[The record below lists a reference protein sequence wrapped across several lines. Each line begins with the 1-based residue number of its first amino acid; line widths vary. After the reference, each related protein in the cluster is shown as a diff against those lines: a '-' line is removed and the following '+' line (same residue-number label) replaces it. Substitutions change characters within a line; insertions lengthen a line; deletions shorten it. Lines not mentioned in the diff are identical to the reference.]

1 MSRNSEIIDIYVEL
15 RKLQDDKLFH
25 ALHLEKTPTEYS
37 ETDDKNY
44 DTYSEIVEL
53 TNRLYDLA
61 YEKYEGGEE

>member
-1 MSRNSEIIDIYVEL
+1 MSRNNDIIDTYVEL

-25 ALHLEKTPTEYS
+25 ALHLEKMPSDYS

-53 TNRLYDLA
+53 TNKLYDLA
-61 YEKYEGGEE
+61 YERED